1 MHFLHN
7 NKQNKT
13 KQNKQKKFL
22 IKHLKYNL
30 IFFFTNK
37 PKKKKTQ
44 HHEKSKY
51 IG

>member
-22 IKHLKYNL
+22 IKHLKYKL
-30 IFFFTNK
+30 IFFCYKQT
-37 PKKKKTQ
+37 KKKKNAT
-44 HHEKSKY
+44 S
-51 IG
+51 